1 MVAALVTARSAD
13 PQADSDMMSVMI
25 RRSLA
30 LLVVGGLVVVA
41 CGGSDDSTAS
51 TTEFT
56 LLPPTSTTPSTTST
70 TTTTTIAITTTSAST
85 TTSTTVAPSTTVAD
99 PAVAELLLSGDGIG
113 TAGFGADPAGVIEYM
128 NSYLGPPSN
137 DSGWVDPLTIGL
149 CSGTELRR
157 VSWGVLTLLFGDASF
172 VVEGRRHFFGYSY
185 GEQGEIGSAP
195 VGLQTTRGVM
205 IGSRVVDVRAA
216 YPAAQLVEEDD
227 FFPPL
232 FVVNENLRGFLTG
245 VSDDATVTAI
255 LGGDDCGV

>member
-1 MVAALVTARSAD
+1 MTLRSAD
-13 PQADSDMMSVMI
+13 RRADSDKMTIMN
-25 RRSLA
+25 RRTCA
-30 LLVVGGLVVVA
+30 LLLVGGLTLAA
-41 CGGSDDSTAS
+41 CSGSDDDTAS

-56 LLPPTSTTPSTTST
+56 LLPPTSSTSTTTST
-70 TTTTTIAITTTSAST
+70 TTTTMPPTTTT
-85 TTSTTVAPSTTVAD
+85 TTTTTPPTTMAPSTTVAD

-113 TAGFGADPAGVIEYM
+113 TAGFGADPDGVVEYIS
-128 NSYLGPPSN
+128 SYLGPPSN
-137 DSGWVDPLTIGL
+137 DTGWVDPLTIGL

-172 VVEGRRHFFGYSY
+172 VVEGRRHFFGYAY
-185 GEQGEIGSAP
+185 GELGEIGMAP

-216 YPAAQLVEEDD
+216 YPAAQLFEEDD